1 MSIER
6 EKRTAA
12 EMVIG
17 AICFFV
23 PDGTEYGD
31 GKTADK
37 NNVPTFEEALA
48 AGLNL
53 GMISTFKW
61 NPEYKTVTKT
71 GVNPETQR
79 YETVDR
85 KILTKVKPQFSTQD
99 VTPEAMALE
108 HGMVKLPELS
118 ATAQPFS
125 NSSGVI
131 RGNLYILLLDSYRTH
146 GEDGEIAQI
155 YLRGDLGLQDH
166 TENNDDLKKVNY
178 EFSVTRFPADGFKN
192 IALDPAL
199 AN

>member
-17 AICFFV
+17 AICTFV
-23 PDGTEYGD
+23 PDGTEYAE

-48 AGLNL
+48 AGNNL
-53 GMISTFKW
+53 GMISSFKW
-61 NPEYKTVTKT
+61 NPEYKTVTKE

-85 KILTKVKPQFSTQD
+85 KILTKVKPQFTTQD

-108 HGMVKLPELS
+108 HGLAVLPEMA

-131 RGNLYILLLDSYRTH
+131 RGHLYIQLLDSYRTH
-146 GEDGEIAQI
+146 GEDGEVAQI

-166 TENNDDLKKVNY
+166 TENNSDLKKTNY

>member
-6 EKRTAA
+6 ERRTAA

-17 AICFFV
+17 AICLFV

-31 GKTADK
+31 GQTAGK
-37 NNVPTFEEALA
+37 NNVPTFEEALS

-108 HGMVKLPELS
+108 HGMAELPALS
-118 ATAQPFS
+118 ETAQPFS

-131 RGNLYILLLDSYRTH
+131 RGHLYIVLLDSYRTH
-146 GEDGEIAQI
+146 GEDGGQGEVC
-155 YLRGDLGLQDH
+155 LRGDLGLADIPEH
-166 TENNDDLKKVNY
+166 TNQLDTYNWRLD
-178 EFSVTRFPADGFKN
+178 VTDVPADGFKN
-192 IALDPAL
+192 TGLDVTI
-199 AN
+199 

>member
-17 AICFFV
+17 AICLFV

-61 NPEYKTVTKT
+61 NAEYKTVTKT

-108 HGMVKLPELS
+108 HGMAKLPEQS

-166 TENNDDLKKVNY
+166 TENNDDLKKVTY

-192 IALDPAL
+192 SALDPAL